1 MHSETTQ
8 RVTANLGEADSTE
21 SGRNQQRPLEE
32 AKPMLIQ
39 SQEGG
44 GSRYMW
50 AQEESHTVR
59 GGRPGGQAPQIGTTS
74 QASTRVFKTHWAV
87 EAGLRGLVLVTHSPV
102 QQRPKTIS
110 AGGSTSGR
118 R

>member
-21 SGRNQQRPLEE
+21 TGRNQQRPLEE
-32 AKPMLIQ
+32 EKPMLIQ
-39 SQEGG
+39 SQEEGG

-87 EAGLRGLVLVTHSPV
+87 EAGLRGLVLVTHSP
-102 QQRPKTIS
+102 
-110 AGGSTSGR
+110 AHGSCTTTSQDH
-118 R
+118 